1 MLFRFLLTGT
11 LLLATYISTGQTD
24 TGRPFY
30 TKLLKLSN
38 KIYSYEGKGG
48 NIGLSIGD
56 DGIFM
61 VDSQF
66 AESIPE
72 FFEDTKK
79 FNKSLRFLVNTHF
92 HEDHTGGNFALAQAG
107 VVIVSQENTRKRL
120 QGEMKKETEKI
131 SPQILPTIT
140 FADNL
145 TFYFNNEEIQI
156 LHLPNAHTD
165 GDAIVYFTD
174 SNVLHTGDLFFN
186 GKYPYIDLQH
196 GGSVKGYISA
206 MDKVMTLI
214 DKNTQIIPGHG
225 PNASYNDLEEGLNML
240 ANTYK
245 QVMQLEVLGKTEDEV
260 ARLKNL
266 TEPYDAKGYG
276 KGFVKTEDFLRT
288 LYKDV
293 VSNQTEKQSRIKD
306 NEKAQKEYDRI
317 KKELDAKKGKK
328 KE

>member
-1 MLFRFLLTGT
+1 MLSRLLLT
-11 LLLATYISTGQTD
+11 STFLFFTILSSAQTD
-24 TGRPFY
+24 TGKPFN

-48 NIGLSIGD
+48 NVGLSIGD

-79 FNKSLRFLVNTHF
+79 FNKSVRFLVNTHY
-92 HEDHTGGNFALAQAG
+92 HEDHTGGNLDMAKAG
-107 VVIVSQENTRKRL
+107 AVIVSQENTRKRL
-120 QGEMKKETEKI
+120 QGEIKKETKKM

-140 FADNL
+140 FSDEL
-145 TFYFNNEEIQI
+145 TFYFNNEKIQI

-165 GDAIVYFTD
+165 GDAVVYFTE

-186 GKYPYIDLQH
+186 GNYPYIDLQS
-196 GGSVKGYISA
+196 GGGVKGYIGGMSRL
-206 MDKVMTLI
+206 MDLI
-214 DKNTQIIPGHG
+214 DKNTKIIPGHG
-225 PNASYNDLEEGLNML
+225 PNASYNDLEESMNML
-240 ANTYK
+240 SNTFK
-245 QVMQLEVLGKTEDEV
+245 QVMQLEALGKTEDEV
-260 ARLKNL
+260 AKMKNL

-293 VSNQTEKQSRIKD
+293 VSRQTDKLSRIEE

-317 KKELDAKKGKK
+317 KKEHDAKKAKK